1 MKPYDVI
8 IIGGG
13 MVGAT
18 LACDLARQHRSVAL
32 IEARPPEPFKPDDPF
47 DLRVSAISRASQYI
61 FEGLE
66 VWPLIEDM
74 RSLAYD
80 RMTVWDAGGESEIH
94 FDAADIGEPDLGH
107 IIENRVIQTA
117 LLQRLESL
125 DEVDLLCPERVRG
138 IDYQEDRVLVDLE
151 SGQQL
156 SASLLVGADGARSWV
171 REHAGIGHSI
181 IRDYDQKAIVCVVR
195 TEQPHAYTAWQ
206 RFLPTGPLA
215 FLPLPDS
222 HYSSIVWSADT
233 AVADEIMALGDEGFC
248 AAITEAFQSRLGEVI
263 WTSQR
268 AAFPLRGT
276 QAAAYVKPRLALV
289 GDAAHTIH
297 PLAGQGVNLGLLDA
311 AVLAE
316 VLEGER
322 DPGRYMPLRRYERM
336 RRGENTL
343 MMHSMEGFKRL
354 FGSRL
359 PVIGEL
365 RSAGL
370 SIVNQSPLL
379 KRQFMIQAMGLSGER
394 PLLARGRYGKYG
406 AL

>member
-1 MKPYDVI
+1 
-8 IIGGG
+8 
-13 MVGAT
+13 
-18 LACDLARQHRSVAL
+18 
-32 IEARPPEPFKPDDPF
+32 
-47 DLRVSAISRASQYI
+47 
-61 FEGLE
+61 
-66 VWPLIEDM
+66 
-74 RSLAYD
+74 
-80 RMTVWDAGGESEIH
+80 MTVWEGGRESELR

-117 LLQRLESL
+117 LLERLEIL
-125 DEVDLLCPERVRG
+125 DEVNLLCPERVRD
-138 IDYQEDRVLVDLE
+138 IDYQEDRVLVELE

-171 REHAGIGHSI
+171 REHTGIGQSI
-181 IRDYDQKAIVCVVR
+181 VRDYDQKAIVCVVR
-195 TEQPHAYTAWQ
+195 TEQGHEYTAWQ
-206 RFLPTGPLA
+206 RFLSTGPLA
-215 FLPLPDS
+215 FLPLPDR

-233 AVADEIMALGDEGFC
+233 AVADEVMALEDEEFC
-248 AAITEAFQSRLGEVI
+248 AAITEAFQSRLGKVS

-322 DPGRYMPLRRYERM
+322 DPGRYLTLRRYERM

-359 PVIGEL
+359 PIINEL
-365 RSAGL
+365 RGAGL
-370 SIVNQSPLL
+370 SMVNRSPML
-379 KRQFMIQAMGLSGER
+379 KRQFMMQALGLAGER
-394 PLLARGRYGKYG
+394 PSLARG
-406 AL
+406 

>member
-1 MKPYDVI
+1 MKRYDVI

-18 LACDLARQHRSVAL
+18 LACALAQQHRTVAVV
-32 IEARPPEPFKPDDPF
+32 EARFPRPFSQDDPF
-47 DLRVSAISRASQYI
+47 DLRVSAISRASQHI

-66 VWPLIEDM
+66 VWALIQKK

-80 RMTVWDAGGESEIH
+80 RMVVWDGGAGGEIH

-117 LLQRLESL
+117 LLEAIESL
-125 DEVDLLCPERVRG
+125 DDVDLLCPALVT
-138 IDYQEDRVLVDLE
+138 DMDLQEDRVVVGLDSGDQLE
-151 SGQQL
+151 
-156 SASLLVGADGARSWV
+156 AKLLVGADGARSQV
-171 REHAGIGHSI
+171 RERAGIEHSI
-181 IRDYDQKAIVCVVR
+181 VRDYGQKAIVCVVK
-195 TEQPHAYTAWQ
+195 TDEGHEYTAWQ
-206 RFLPTGPLA
+206 RFLNTGPLA
-215 FLPLPDS
+215 FLPLPDA

-233 AVADEIMALGDEGFC
+233 AVADEIMALDDEAFC
-248 AAITEAFQSRLGEVI
+248 AAISEAFESRLGRVG
-263 WTSQR
+263 WTSER

-276 QAAAYVKPRLALV
+276 QAGAYVKPRLALV

-311 AVLAE
+311 AALAE

-322 DPGRYMPLRRYERM
+322 DPGRYVALRRYERM
-336 RRGENTL
+336 RRGENTV

-359 PVIGEL
+359 PGIGRL
-365 RSAGL
+365 RGLGL
-370 SIVNQSPLL
+370 SMVDRLPLL
-379 KRQFMIQAMGLSGER
+379 KRQFMIQALGLSGER
-394 PLLARGRYGKYG
+394 PSLAQGRYGKQD
-406 AL
+406 AV